1 MTKLFSQPDGA
12 SPITEEQQE
21 GLLQKWVSIQE
32 ELNQI
37 ERDNIIIG
45 QRWLFN
51 KRQSKADFADIT
63 FIMNLHKIMFGKV
76 YSWAGDLRTTQ
87 SNIGVTPYLIRPN
100 IASLKL
106 DIQKW
111 IANEVYPADEIAIR
125 YHHKLVC
132 IHPFPNGNGR
142 LCRLMAD
149 YINEQVFNGK
159 PFSWGADD
167 LYEEGKARSTYMQA
181 IYSANKHQL
190 NDLVSFARS

>member
-1 MTKLFSQPDGA
+1 MTKLFSQPEGA
-12 SPITEEQQE
+12 TPITEEQRE

-51 KRQSKADFADIT
+51 NRQKEADFADIN
-63 FIMNLHKIMFGKV
+63 FIMNLHKTMFNKV
-76 YSWAGDLRTTQ
+76 YSWAGNLRTSQ

-100 IASLKL
+100 TASLKL
-106 DIQKW
+106 DIQTW
-111 IANEVYPADEIAIR
+111 IDNEVYPADEIAIR
-125 YHHKLVC
+125 YHHQLVC
-132 IHPFPNGNGR
+132 IHPFANGNGR

-167 LYEEGKARSTYMQA
+167 LYIQGKARSTYLQA
-181 IYSANKHQL
+181 IYSANNNQIF
-190 NDLVSFARS
+190 DLVAFARS